1 MKKTVSKI
9 VALFLISV
17 VTGVLAIADT
27 MTEHVEFAHPVMV
40 NGTLIEDG
48 KYKLQFDD
56 QTGMLTFKKDGDI
69 VATAPAR
76 LETFDKDSRVDYSTR
91 TEGDARILLSVTM
104 DDGYR
109 AILLSG
115 SPAALID
122 ESSTLM
128 IDWINVW

>member
-1 MKKTVSKI
+1 MKKTVTNI
-9 VALFLISV
+9 AALFLISF
-17 VTGVLAIADT
+17 VTGMLAIADT
-27 MTEHVEFAHPVMV
+27 MTEHVKFAQPVIV

-48 KYKLQFDD
+48 LYKLQFDD

-69 VATAPAR
+69 VVTAPAR
-76 LETFDKDSRVDYSTR
+76 LESVDKDSRVEYSMR

-115 SPAALID
+115 
-122 ESSTLM
+122 
-128 IDWINVW
+128 INSVGGANR